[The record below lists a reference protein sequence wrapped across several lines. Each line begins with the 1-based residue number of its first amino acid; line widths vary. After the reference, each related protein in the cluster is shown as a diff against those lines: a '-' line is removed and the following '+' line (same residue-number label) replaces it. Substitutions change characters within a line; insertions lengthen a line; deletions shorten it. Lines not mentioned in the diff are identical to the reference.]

1 MDYAL
6 VHAVRHALNPN
17 QQVITFYDINCQY
30 SRNLAWQIQSNK
42 FITLPDGL
50 CILPGIGILHVHGHK
65 TECFARYAPN
75 FIPGAGRVDGEIM
88 ETLWSSLNIISP
100 SARGMATPHCQEL
113 LDFQMNDH
121 NFVKMVRM
129 CEYNNALHHDPAG

>member
-6 VHAVRHALNPN
+6 VHAVRHALNPD

-30 SRNLAWQIQSNK
+30 SRNLAWRIQSNK

-50 CILPGIGILHVHGHK
+50 CILPGIGIWHVHGHK

-75 FIPGAGRVDGEIM
+75 FIPGAGGAVYPLRLCGELPLHVHPCPCS
-88 ETLWSSLNIISP
+88 TL
-100 SARGMATPHCQEL
+100 T
-113 LDFQMNDH
+113 D
-121 NFVKMVRM
+121 
-129 CEYNNALHHDPAG
+129 